1 MYYSTNVVARVSARE
16 AHVLV
21 LTSYHILKF
30 KLKLLENKLLL
41 FEDLDLEDQDIDI
54 YIDILKSICIWLTV
68 ACAPQLISLSFV
80 KV

>member
-1 MYYSTNVVARVSARE
+1 MYYSTNIVARVSARE

-54 YIDILKSICIWLTV
+54 YIDILKSICI
-68 ACAPQLISLSFV
+68 
-80 KV
+80 